1 MSSYPLYVLG
11 VLFSQFCAI
20 HYFAYF
26 VSIFSIWETLLE
38 NCFLLSVSFHVE
50 HNINFLFSIV
60 AIYARIEIPCALY
73 FHHFSELPWQ
83 LLAGGKVVHVC
94 SVTQLR
100 LTLCDPMDREAWW
113 ATVPGVTKSR
123 TQLSDWAHMHNF
135 ASSKEQSRQFRDVMK
150 SIMYKEL
157 PSWHKL
163 QLWKTENWYYAPY
176 EK

>member
-1 MSSYPLYVLG
+1 MYSFSLYLLG

-60 AIYARIEIPCALY
+60 AIYARMEIPCALY

-94 SVTQLR
+94 SLSCVWLFVI
-100 LTLCDPMDREAWW
+100 PW
-113 ATVPGVTKSR
+113 TVAHQASLSMGLSCKNPGVGCHFLLQRIFSAQGSNLHFLWLLYWDGFLTIKS
-123 TQLSDWAHMHNF
+123 SEEVP
-135 ASSKEQSRQFRDVMK
+135 K
-150 SIMYKEL
+150 
-157 PSWHKL
+157 
-163 QLWKTENWYYAPY
+163 
-176 EK
+176 